1 MRARHIVFALLF
13 IAACRKDGG
22 TKEPDPA
29 QPTGADPVADTTVP
43 QADDGAEPSDSA
55 EPPADG
61 GEAAPGADECVSKC
75 TASRQ
80 MKAISAEAIEKECQA
95 DCASGSFK

>member
-1 MRARHIVFALLF
+1 MRTRYLVVALLF
-13 IAACRKDGG
+13 VVACRKDSG
-22 TKEPDPA
+22 TTQDPDPV

-43 QADDGAEPSDSA
+43 QADDGAAPSDTA
-55 EPPADG
+55 EAPAEG
-61 GEAAPGADECVSKC
+61 GGDDECVSKC